1 MLVRPLMRFAPLA
14 PSFRDKSRQ
23 GENDVR
29 RGLRNPWNQVI
40 RATVLLSAALL
51 FGAACDDD
59 DNDADGNIC
68 AEGTVEVD
76 GECVLDTRVC
86 GPGTELRGTRCEATG
101 GGGGDELE
109 CGAGTVEVSG
119 ECVPSSTVECGPG
132 TTLNTDGECIP
143 DALIECGP
151 GTVEADGQC
160 VPDST
165 SSACGDGTV
174 LDEASGECVPDLGL
188 ICGAGTVAVDGE
200 CVDTLEALRRMTSIP
215 EGNEPNDP
223 SLGGAA
229 RAVPLAPAGDS
240 VLLKGTI
247 GAVDPVDGPDWDAWS
262 ITSTVPG
269 QVIRVT
275 GISAGL
281 PAPWFALVGDLDGDG
296 VYDYQRTSPTN
307 EDTQPWRDFVLPVP
321 GEYLLFVTDRLNAS
335 GGSSGSPTY
344 EYYTIVETLPPLTAA
359 GATSVTVGTAP
370 ITVAPGSQKPVHDN
384 VFHITPS
391 AGADELVVFDRP
403 VFDNA
408 YAFQSLLLFDP
419 SDMSFAGI
427 ESFTFC
433 IEDIFFGTQCYLR
446 GPFGREVSASGL
458 VAVLDADSINGFGEF
473 GATVTLEAAP
483 TLSSNAQGTLD
494 NGGLDIYVAD
504 LPAGTLL
511 EVQIEGE
518 ANVQPL
524 VQLLGADGQALT
536 LAQDDDYDGIVTA
549 RWYFDT
555 DSRVQVLVG
564 DGAFEDP
571 TGTSYGYTL
580 AADMIPVASLGQL
593 HINAPTASLNNI
605 ALDSA
610 SNDSTWLAF
619 EVNPAGPA
627 SAELTV
633 NSIAEVGFE
642 LYLQSGGQFTTV
654 GGAFPSNGEASGQIA
669 IPAPGWI
676 LAQLVALSGA
686 DSAIEATATLSEL
699 PVYSGDGNTC
709 QTAIALAGSG
719 SFVVDLPAYTSTLT
733 STAFGDCGGI
743 TGSARSGQDSFYLV
757 NVPDGMTLSVDVTGT
772 GNGDDPLIAL
782 LENSPTLCSSLGVD
796 SSAFTCLAYNDDRDP
811 SNWNFAPFTSWTND
825 TGSTVEVMVV
835 VDNWFTS
842 VTAGD
847 HNLVTITIAP

>member
-68 AEGTVEVD
+68 ADGTVEVD

-86 GPGTELRGTRCEATG
+86 GPGTELRGTRCEAI
-101 GGGGDELE
+101 GGDDLE
-109 CGAGTVEVSG
+109 CGEGTVEVSG

-143 DALIECGP
+143 DSIIECGP

-160 VPDST
+160 VPEST
-165 SSACGDGTV
+165 GSPCGDGTV

-188 ICGAGTVAVDGE
+188 VCGAGTVAVDGE
-200 CVDTLEALRRMTSIP
+200 CIDTLEALRRMTSIP
-215 EGNEPNDP
+215 EANEPNDP
-223 SLGGAA
+223 LLGGAP
-229 RAVPLAPAGDS
+229 RVVTLAPAGDS
-240 VLLKGTI
+240 VLLNGTI
-247 GAVDPVDGPDWDAWS
+247 GVADPVDGADWDGWS
-262 ITSTVPG
+262 ITTTEPG

-275 GISAGL
+275 GVSAGL
-281 PAPWFALVGDLDGDG
+281 PAPWFALLGDLDGDDL
-296 VYDYQRTSPTN
+296 YDYQRTSPTN
-307 EDTQPWRDFVLPVP
+307 EDAQPWRDFVLPVP

-335 GGSSGSPTY
+335 GGSSGSPAY
-344 EYYTIVETLPPLTAA
+344 EYYAIVETLPPLTAA
-359 GATSVTVGTAP
+359 GATSVTVGAAP
-370 ITVAPGSQKPVHDN
+370 ITVAPDSQKPVHDN
-384 VFHITPS
+384 VFLITPS

-433 IEDIFFGTQCYLR
+433 VEDIFGTQCYLR

-458 VAVLDADSINGFGEF
+458 VAVLDADSISGFGQF

-483 TLSSNAQGTLD
+483 ALSSNAQGTLD
-494 NGGLDIYVAD
+494 NGGLDFYVAD
-504 LPAGTLL
+504 VSAGTLL
-511 EVQIEGE
+511 EIQVEGE
-518 ANVQPL
+518 ADVQPL
-524 VQLLGADGQALT
+524 VQLLSAEGQALT
-536 LAQDDDYDGIVTA
+536 LAQDDDDNGIVTA

-571 TGTSYGYTL
+571 AGTNYGYTL

-593 HINAPTASLNNI
+593 DASSPTASLDNI

-610 SNDSTWLAF
+610 SNDSTWIAF
-619 EVNPAGPA
+619 EVVPTGPA
-627 SAELTV
+627 SAGLTV
-633 NSIAEVGFE
+633 NSIAEVGFD
-642 LYLQSGGQFTTV
+642 LYKQSAGQFSSV
-654 GGAFPSNGEASGQIA
+654 GSAFPLGGEASTQA
-669 IPAPGWI
+669 SVSEPGWI

-686 DSAIEATATLSEL
+686 DSAIEATATLAEL
-699 PVYSGDGNTC
+699 QVYSGEGDTC
-709 QTAIALAGSG
+709 QTAVALAGSG

-733 STAFGDCGGI
+733 GSGVFGDCGGT
-743 TGSARSGQDSFYLV
+743 TGSARSGQDSFFIV
-757 NVPDGMTLSVDVTGT
+757 DVPDGMTLSVDVTGS
-772 GNGDDPLIAL
+772 GNGDDALLAL
-782 LENSPTLCSSLGVD
+782 LENSATLCSNIGVD
-796 SSAFTCLAYNDDRDP
+796 TNAFTCLAYNDDRDIN
-811 SNWNFAPFTSWTND
+811 NWDFTPFASWTND
-825 TGSTVEVMVV
+825 TGSPVEVMVV
-835 VDNWFTS
+835 VDNWYTS
-842 VTAGD
+842 SAAGD
-847 HNLVTITIAP
+847 NNLVTITIAP